1 MENDF
6 ILPKIRENIVYRE
19 FEENSEKFII
29 LADVLEYSPQ
39 NLILPVAFLSILQL
53 YDGNTK
59 LSEIDKQ
66 LTEINIANKEAII
79 EQILNLYYLL
89 DTNLYLETPLFF
101 SYKQSTD
108 EYNASDVRPSILS
121 GNTYSKE
128 AYQLNDYIKS
138 ILDNYKTDITKK
150 IRGIIIPH
158 IDLRVGKEAEKC
170 YGLAYN
176 AIKDTDANLF
186 VILGTA
192 HSYHN
197 DYFMLTKKDFQTQ
210 LGIAKTDTELIEE
223 LEKHLS
229 FKLTIDDK
237 LHRYEHSIEIQIPF
251 IQYICTGREFKIL
264 PIIAGSLHDF
274 FEDNSSPKSNSRID
288 EFLRLVSELSLKLN
302 RKPIYIASADF
313 AHIGRRFEDD
323 FDAETELESLR
334 QYDNKLIENIEECD
348 SETFFKN
355 IAKTNNHRK
364 ICGLSPI
371 YHLLNIVQPSSC
383 KLLSYEQWNDLPT
396 KSAVSFATIALF

>member
-6 ILPKIRENIVYRE
+6 TLPKIRENIVYRE
-19 FEENSEKFII
+19 FEENSQKFIM
-29 LADVLEYSPQ
+29 LSDVLDYAPQ
-39 NLILPVAFLSILQL
+39 NLILPVAFISILHL

-59 LSEIDKQ
+59 LSDIDKQ
-66 LTEINIANKEAII
+66 LTEINIDNKEAII
-79 EQILNLYYLL
+79 EQILNLYYIL
-89 DTNLYLETPLFF
+89 DSNLYLETPLFF

-108 EYNASDVRPSILS
+108 EYNASDVRPSILT
-121 GNTYSKE
+121 GNTYPQE
-128 AYQLNDYIKS
+128 AYQLSNYIKS
-138 ILDNYKTDITKK
+138 ILDSNKTDLTNK

-176 AIKDTDANLF
+176 AIKDTDADLF
-186 VILGTA
+186 VIFGTA
-192 HSYHN
+192 HSYHH
-197 DYFMLTKKDFQTQ
+197 DYFMLTKKNFQTQ
-210 LGIAKTDTELIEE
+210 LGLAKTDIEFIEE
-223 LEKHLS
+223 LSKHLS

-251 IQYICTGREFKIL
+251 IQYICEGRDFKIL

-274 FEDNSSPKSNSRID
+274 FEEDSSPKNNNRID
-288 EFLRLVSELSLKLN
+288 EFLRLISELSIKLN

-323 FDAETELESLR
+323 FDAETELESLK
-334 QYDNKLIENIEECD
+334 QDDFKLIENIENCD
-348 SETFFKN
+348 SETFFKE
-355 IAKTNNHRK
+355 IATTYNKRK
-364 ICGLSPI
+364 ICGVSAI
-371 YHLLNIVQPSSC
+371 YHLLNIVQPTSC